1 MKLRK
6 HKMMFFMLR
15 MLKQAVIST
24 RLCDRFDK
32 AIQSNVL
39 MSLKQCES
47 CYFAYMFF
55 ISWTTNREK
64 QAFADVMECFPPC
77 QSTYTSLT
85 VVAKRHIWGELF
97 SIKAV
102 WHHAWFSFSFEQ
114 GTGEQCSSSFIF
126 CIFHFFF
133 LLKINTNYHVWQM
146 CRCDLSTLYISKAD
160 GYLFND

>member
-32 AIQSNVL
+32 AIPSNVL

-64 QAFADVMECFPPC
+64 QAFADVMECIPPC

-102 WHHAWFSFSFEQ
+102 WHHAWFSFSFEP
-114 GTGEQCSSSFIF
+114 GTGEQWSSSPFIF

-133 LLKINTNYHVWQM
+133 CWKL
-146 CRCDLSTLYISKAD
+146 TLIIMSDKCV
-160 GYLFND
+160 GVT

>member
-1 MKLRK
+1 
-6 HKMMFFMLR
+6 MMFFMLR

-64 QAFADVMECFPPC
+64 QAFADVMECIPPC

-85 VVAKRHIWGELF
+85 VVATRHIWGELF
-97 SIKAV
+97 SSKAV
-102 WHHAWFSFSFEQ
+102 WHHAWFSFSFEP
-114 GTGEQCSSSFIF
+114 GTGEQCSSPPFIF
-126 CIFHFFF
+126 CIFHFLLL

-146 CRCDLSTLYISKAD
+146 CRCDLSTSYISKAGGD
-160 GYLFND
+160 LLND